1 MKNFLQELGVKH
13 DSYIVYYDSQSTIH
27 LVKNSTYH
35 SKSKHIDVR
44 YHWILDVLE
53 KKQLQLEKIHTTEN
67 MLDIMIKPL
76 PKEKLKS
83 YMQKVGLAV
92 PLK

>member
-13 DSYIVYYDSQSTIH
+13 DSYILYYDSQSIIH